1 MSSFYNS
8 EREYYPDPEEIYED
22 RYGSQWNNDPDAFFL
37 DDPRDDD
44 EEDEDEIP
52 FDEDM
57 Q

>member
-1 MSSFYNS
+1 MSSFFDS
-8 EREYYPDPEEIYED
+8 EREYYPDPEEIYEE

-57 Q
+57 